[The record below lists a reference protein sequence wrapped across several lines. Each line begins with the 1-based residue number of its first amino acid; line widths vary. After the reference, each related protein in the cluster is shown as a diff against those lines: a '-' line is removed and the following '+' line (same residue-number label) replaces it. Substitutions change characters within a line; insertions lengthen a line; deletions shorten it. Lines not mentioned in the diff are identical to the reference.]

1 MLVLAGLAESPEE
14 GRAKIADALDSAAGL
29 EVFRRMIE
37 AQGGDPRVVDTPG
50 AVLPHAANHRDLEAD
65 RAGVVAAV
73 RARSVG
79 VAALLLGAG
88 RTRTTDSIDP
98 AAGVELRCRL
108 GDRVEAGQVVATLH
122 YNDRDPEPAMREL
135 AEAIDI
141 AEELETAPRT
151 SRVIEILR

>member
-1 MLVLAGLAESPEE
+1 
-14 GRAKIADALDSAAGL
+14 
-29 EVFRRMIE
+29 
-37 AQGGDPRVVDTPG
+37 
-50 AVLPHAANHRDLEAD
+50 VLPHAANHRDLEAD